1 MNPQE
6 FTALQVMVL
15 VRTHQGGGPE
25 VREFFDSTPFQYQF
39 QDALGKLIKEQ
50 LGEARVEF
58 NEVIISFDAPAQKAE
73 KIQKKSSFMGRLFG
87 GD

>member
-1 MNPQE
+1 MEPQE
-6 FTALQVMVL
+6 FTALQVMVV

-39 QDALGKLIKEQ
+39 QDALGKLIKGQ
-50 LGEARVEF
+50 LEEARVEF

-73 KIQKKSSFMGRLFG
+73 KIQRKSSFMGRLFG
-87 GD
+87 GK